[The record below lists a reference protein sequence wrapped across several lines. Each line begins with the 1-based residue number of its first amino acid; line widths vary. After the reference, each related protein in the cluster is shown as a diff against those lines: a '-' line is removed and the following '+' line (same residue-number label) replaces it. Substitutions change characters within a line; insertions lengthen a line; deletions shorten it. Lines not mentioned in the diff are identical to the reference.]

1 LEKSVPPPERRYKPT
16 NYNMPGIFLYRPY
29 QQRSRMEA
37 ADVPAA
43 AKFGGE
49 RR

>member
-1 LEKSVPPPERRYKPT
+1 
-16 NYNMPGIFLYRPY
+16 MPGIFLYRPY

-49 RR
+49 RRCPLAYTISIAMVFLTTCE